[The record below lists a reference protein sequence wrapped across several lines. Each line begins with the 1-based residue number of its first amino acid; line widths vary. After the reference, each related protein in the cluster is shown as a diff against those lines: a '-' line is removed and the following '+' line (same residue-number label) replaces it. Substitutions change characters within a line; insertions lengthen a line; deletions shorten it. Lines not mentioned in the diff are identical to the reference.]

1 MGASLPPLRFSYQHQ
16 SLDQLLDDPAVL
28 AVFGFGSEA
37 PAAHIDARYLRVGLA
52 PVEGPA
58 PFEVWRSTRAVTWGR
73 VDDIAFA
80 RDGDYCF
87 GALELEEAAYGG
99 IAPAAEA
106 GYRRLC
112 EFLGMSGCGPLLR
125 IWNYMDAINLGTGD
139 DERYRQFCVGR
150 TRGMRDRFHGP
161 YPAATAIGR
170 QDGVRRLLVYWL
182 CAREPGEPLENPRQV
197 SAYRY
202 PRRYGPTPPAFARA
216 MVSPA
221 SQLLVSGTAAVVGH
235 ASQHPDDPVRQL
247 EETACN
253 IERLLKQTGR
263 AGLREGPALVKLY
276 LRESAQLP
284 RVEATF
290 EACLPREATL
300 VLAGDVCRRELLLEV
315 EGTWG

>member
-1 MGASLPPLRFSYQHQ
+1 MGAPLPPLRFSYQHQ

-28 AVFGFGSEA
+28 AVFGFGPAA
-37 PAAHIDARYLRVGLA
+37 PAAHTDPRYLHVGLT
-52 PVEGPA
+52 PVNEPA
-58 PFEVWRSTRAVTWGR
+58 FFEVWRSTRAVTWGR
-73 VDDIAFA
+73 VGDVAFA

-87 GALELEEAAYGG
+87 GALELDEAAYGG

-106 GYRRLC
+106 AYRRLR
-112 EFLGMSGCGPLLR
+112 EFIDIAECGPLLR
-125 IWNYMDAINLGTGD
+125 IWNYMDAINLGAGD

-150 TRGMRDRFHGP
+150 MRGMRGHFRGP

-216 MVSPA
+216 MSSPA
-221 SQLLVSGTAAVVGH
+221 NQLMVSGTAAVVGH
-235 ASQHPDDPVRQL
+235 ASQHPGDPVRQL
-247 EETACN
+247 EETVRN
-253 IERLLKQTGR
+253 VERLLAQTGR
-263 AGLREGPALVKLY
+263 AGLREGPALAKLY
-276 LRESAQLP
+276 LREPTLLP
-284 RVEATF
+284 AIETTF
-290 EACLPREATL
+290 AACLPREATL
-300 VLAGDVCRRELLLEV
+300 VLAGDVCRRELLLEI